1 MDFYNISEEKLFAEY
16 KVQKHYKEIERLNII
31 SLQFIT
37 EMLLCNKIKIQW
49 LPFELRISNIDFYI
63 SAFRVSRNTSKERF
77 MDDIM
82 LLYDDTKKNFSNNE
96 KFMEMLLLSL
106 ERYEFKGEEQ
116 FETIKANITKEILL
130 KLSVNRELSKNH
142 K

>member
-96 KFMEMLLLSL
+96 KFMEMLLLTL
-106 ERYEFKGEEQ
+106 ERYDFKGEEQ

>member
-49 LPFELRISNIDFYI
+49 LPFELSISNIDFYI

-96 KFMEMLLLSL
+96 KFMEMLLLTL
-106 ERYEFKGEEQ
+106 ERYDFKGEEQ